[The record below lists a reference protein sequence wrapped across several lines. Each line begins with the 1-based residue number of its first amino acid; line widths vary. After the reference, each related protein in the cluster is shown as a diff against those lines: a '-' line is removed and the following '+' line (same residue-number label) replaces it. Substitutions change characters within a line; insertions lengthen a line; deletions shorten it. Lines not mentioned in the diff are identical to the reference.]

1 MEVVSLAQVDNVW
14 WVVRFEENEHGWNFT
29 KFKPAKGNRL
39 KSEIRAKQSA
49 QSKGIPFVNIDFSEE
64 QMAKVV
70 SFVQEARQRKEQRQ
84 LEREQRRQLRQQNQE
99 ETPPPPP
106 PQNPNK
112 ADYISPTTE
121 YSNVQVKLPSAQS
134 SPQALLKEIERIK
147 QQLTET
153 QTQRDELQKEV
164 NQLQQKN
171 KALKKQISHP
181 QEEAIRTQKD

>member
-1 MEVVSLAQVDNVW
+1 MKVVSLAQVVNVW

-49 QSKGIPFVNIDFSEE
+49 KSKGIPFVNIDFSEE

-99 ETPPPPP
+99 ETSPPP
-106 PQNPNK
+106 PQNPDK

-164 NQLQQKN
+164 NRLQQKN
-171 KALKKQISHP
+171 KALKKQISHLP
-181 QEEAIRTQKD
+181 EEAIRTQKE

>member
-99 ETPPPPP
+99 ETPPPP
-106 PQNPNK
+106 QNPDK
-112 ADYISPTTE
+112 ADYIPPTTE

-164 NQLQQKN
+164 NRLQQKN
-171 KALKKQISHP
+171 KALKKQISHLP
-181 QEEAIRTQKD
+181 EEAIHTQKE